1 MFSLVPHVP
10 LSLFSVLECDVYVQL
25 KKGNE
30 IIEHISAAQI
40 KSNLT
45 IGGKS
50 LKKKKANAAR
60 ASHPFLKTS
69 HNPLFRKKRKVII
82 LYFY

>member
-50 LKKKKANAAR
+50 
-60 ASHPFLKTS
+60 
-69 HNPLFRKKRKVII
+69 
-82 LYFY
+82 